1 MIDQK
6 IPLPRHVGIIMDGN
20 GRWATKRGLS
30 RSMGHKAG
38 AKTLKKLCKHLLKLE
53 IPYLSV
59 FAFSTENFKRDKEE
73 VDYLMNLFITM
84 FQIEFSF
91 LKDEQVRVVFSGRRE
106 PLPVD
111 VLKTMDQI
119 MEETKDNKRA
129 TLNVCLNYGGQSEL
143 VDATKKVVQ
152 LVQEGNLKI
161 DELNENNFAQNP
173 NLSDNLAFSLQLQ
186 LKAKAYFPE
195 LVRHIYLRAYRYNLH
210 FKPRSLL
217 VEVGAQNNTVE
228 EAINACDPLA
238 HILDMVL
245 KGE

>member
-161 DELNENNFAQNP
+161 DELNENNFAQYLYQDLPPLDFVIRTSGEMRISNFM
-173 NLSDNLAFSLQLQ
+173 LWQASYAEF
-186 LKAKAYFPE
+186 YFP
-195 LVRHIYLRAYRYNLH
+195 
-210 FKPRSLL
+210 
-217 VEVGAQNNTVE
+217 
-228 EAINACDPLA
+228 D
-238 HILDMVL
+238 VL
-245 KGE
+245 FPDFTPKEFDKALMEFQKRDRRFGGVKK

>member
-38 AKTLKKLCKHLLKLE
+38 AKALKKLCKHLLKLE

-84 FQIEFSF
+84 FQTEFSF
-91 LKDEQVRVVFSGRRE
+91 LKEEQVRVVFSGRRE

-119 MEETKDNKRA
+119 TEETKDNKRA

-143 VDATKKVVQ
+143 VDATKKIIQ
-152 LVQEGNLKI
+152 SIQEGSVKI
-161 DELNENNFAQNP
+161 DELNEKNFAQYLYQDLPPLDFVIRTSGEMRISNFM
-173 NLSDNLAFSLQLQ
+173 LWQASYAEF
-186 LKAKAYFPE
+186 YFPDVLFPDFTPKE
-195 LVRHIYLRAYRYNLH
+195 
-210 FKPRSLL
+210 FDK
-217 VEVGAQNNTVE
+217 
-228 EAINACDPLA
+228 AILEFQKRDRRFGG
-238 HILDMVL
+238 V
-245 KGE
+245 KK